1 MEGMKAMNTWVVS
14 LMKNR
19 EGLVNWVKRELDDMY
34 HKTTPKNTLDTLFAS
49 GFKEKELQLDAKLV

>member
-34 HKTTPKNTLDTLFAS
+34 HKTRKGATMNK
-49 GFKEKELQLDAKLV
+49 